1 MACPQG
7 SNKSVKT
14 EPGTVDD
21 PDPMMAL
28 RAKLKMCDLEV
39 QNYVTALE
47 AENFKCAKTVGQL
60 QANNMA
66 LNNRIK
72 AIIEKNEKEKGQ
84 MLAEFMFRAGERLG
98 KANPKKAF
106 QVDDKDK

>member
-1 MACPQG
+1 MACFQS
-7 SNKSVKT
+7 SNKPFKT
-14 EPGTVDD
+14 EPGGVDD
-21 PDPMMAL
+21 PDPMAAL

-47 AENFKCAKTVGQL
+47 AENLKCAKKVGQL
-60 QANNMA
+60 QADNMA

-84 MLAEFMFRAGERLG
+84 MLTEILFRAGEQL
-98 KANPKKAF
+98 KK
-106 QVDDKDK
+106 VPTKKEVSGDGSK